1 MKPRL
6 GKIVL
11 VDWPALFCLLSIPGI
26 WLIGLAFP
34 LLRTGA
40 EAGGRGLLAV
50 AAPISL
56 VAAGFLLWRIG
67 RIHRLFRKGVPAK
80 GGVTHVQFSRDRA
93 RVEFVSELKGQRFG
107 SWMPLHQSR
116 EVLALRVSQAIE
128 VLVDEAEPSRAIIRH
143 MFV

>member
-26 WLIGLAFP
+26 WIIGLAFP

-40 EAGGRGLLAV
+40 EADGSGLLTV

-67 RIHRLFRKGVPAK
+67 RIRRLFRRGV
-80 GGVTHVQFSRDRA
+80 GVTGYVTHVQFSRDRA
-93 RVEFVSELKGQRFG
+93 RVDFVYEHKGERFG
-107 SWMPLHQSR
+107 AWMPLHQNR
-116 EVLALRVSQAIE
+116 EVLALRVSQPVE
-128 VLVDEAEPSRAIIRH
+128 VLVDEAEPRRAIIRH
-143 MFV
+143 LFV